1 MFSISV
7 LMWFHGHMSL
17 SKLIKMN
24 IQNENIL
31 LYTSYTSVELIFV
44 KGFKIPSLDSISPF
58 SYCSIALATLFE
70 RIIHTFLKIS
80 SFYSLLRLFQSGFHL
95 NTLKKKLLSSKS
107 LMTFSLLSPFA
118 KPILT
123 LNNPS
128 AASAFINHSIFLD
141 TFFVFKYII
150 FHGFPHI
157 TVASSQLLNL

>member
-95 NTLKKKLLSSKS
+95 NTLKKKITLIKVTNDFL
-107 LMTFSLLSPFA
+107 FA
-118 KPILT
+118 KSFCKTNSYL
-123 LNNPS
+123 
-128 AASAFINHSIFLD
+128 
-141 TFFVFKYII
+141 K
-150 FHGFPHI
+150 
-157 TVASSQLLNL
+157 